1 MSQWHIRLVWH
12 PDLPRSSGCSDST
25 FQFSLGSGYEI
36 NVRYLAN
43 HREPT
48 TLFNVTFPYIFPN
61 WQMDCML
68 PRFCSETDHKWR
80 RNVVRAATP
89 AYGRME
95 FVLSDNQAKCCWWRL
110 GVPVYVSQSK
120 KQWKCFYHYFWNYRG
135 YFRGNIYFRSF
146 IFDLLITWTL
156 WWK

>member
-80 RNVVRAATP
+80 HNVVRAATD
-89 AYGRME
+89 
-95 FVLSDNQAKCCWWRL
+95 VLNRRTVVWNLFWL
-110 GVPVYVSQSK
+110 II
-120 KQWKCFYHYFWNYRG
+120 KQNVVDGDLVFQCMCLKV
-135 YFRGNIYFRSF
+135 RSNENASII
-146 IFDLLITWTL
+146 IFGTTVVIFAVISISDLLFSIF
-156 WWK
+156 